1 MKKTKIF
8 IIDYNQGFIENLKE
22 EVQME
27 GEIEIVGS
35 LSDGKNAI
43 EEIDKLLD
51 VLIINLV
58 LPNLD
63 GLAILKYL
71 SKKTTP
77 VFKKIIATS
86 FFATADLMNV
96 LRELNVVYFMMYPYT
111 VENII
116 EVLNTFLPNTQK
128 REKEMMKKLDYE
140 ITKLFIDI
148 GIPANLKGYNYLKT
162 AIIECVYNH
171 HQIDYMTKEL
181 YPMIGL
187 KYDCSGMSV

>member
-27 GEIEIVGS
+27 GEIEIIGS

-43 EEIDKLLD
+43 EEIDKLLDVD

-128 REKEMMKKLDYE
+128 REKTD
-140 ITKLFIDI
+140 
-148 GIPANLKGYNYLKT
+148 
-162 AIIECVYNH
+162 
-171 HQIDYMTKEL
+171 
-181 YPMIGL
+181 
-187 KYDCSGMSV
+187 

>member
-1 MKKTKIF
+1 MKKTRIF
-8 IIDYNQGFIENLKE
+8 IIDYNQEFIERIEE
-22 EVQME
+22 EVKSE

-43 EEIDKLLD
+43 EELDKLSDVD

-63 GLAILKYL
+63 GLGILKHL
-71 SKKTTP
+71 SKKPTP
-77 VFKKIIATS
+77 IFKKIIATS
-86 FFATADLMNV
+86 FFATSDLMNV

-128 REKEMMKKLDYE
+128 RENEMKSQKDMEEK
-140 ITKLFIDI
+140 DI
-148 GIPANLKGYNYLKT
+148 PFSPLEK
-162 AIIECVYNH
+162 VV
-171 HQIDYMTKEL
+171 M
-181 YPMIGL
+181 M
-187 KYDCSGMSV
+187 